1 MLDIFKEFFKQ
12 NPSKILGE
20 MKETTDRFGNPD
32 ITIVGELENLEM
44 IDVSELNTPTKNIN
58 VENVNLHSL
67 SEYAEDDNIKKSL
80 SITKDNILKS
90 ETLKKAIP
98 KKRKDF
104 SIFIDGDSSQELFT
118 QEDSSK
124 ILNKGFDDA
133 TIEVWS
139 WYNSYKGIPQTDF
152 FEKRKPISS
161 KEWFDK
167 QMNNGYLCFDA
178 QESSYI
184 PSIIYYSG
192 NIYDKI
198 VALTDDKSKSLFEY
212 NYLNKQYTKQLE
224 ALKNILPNA
233 LKLDGEKDQRLVL
246 SVLGKFASS
255 FEIEYEGEKKTIL
268 DCFIEFIS
276 SLDTEDLVYN
286 IRSWNI
292 VSYYIRGERMPNH
305 YDKYEKIEIKRKS
318 AQECVIQLS
327 KFLADEI
334 SQTEREKIEYFW
346 NKQHN
351 GYVDIN
357 YDRIPLAF
365 EYSKYFK
372 NGDLVV
378 RNAQREGVAFQVSN
392 GTGII
397 AYDVGV
403 GKTLTAI
410 LNVANAIQSGQSKRP
425 LIVVPKSTYGKWVS
439 EINGVFDDEGN
450 LIGSGI
456 LPQYNILDLYNLD
469 TTRISKLYE
478 NGNLI
483 SIPEKTICICTYEG
497 LQKIGFSDNVGDDF
511 MMELK
516 EILNQGYGDS
526 SERKKALEDEKLNK
540 IIGIGQEGSILNIDE
555 AGFDYLVIDEAHNF
569 NKIFS
574 SVKGELDKDGS
585 RSKNSYKITGSQ
597 SSRAIKAF
605 FVSNYI
611 QKNNKQGNI
620 CLLSATPFTN
630 NPLEVFNILALTNV
644 NKLKDLGIKSIVSF
658 FDNYVNQTY
667 EKVIKSTGE
676 IEESAVIKGWNNKV
690 SLQKILFSYMNYK
703 SGEDANITRPEK
715 WTLPKLSENVDGTF
729 IPLPFEKQLTT
740 YLNPTSEQ
748 KENQKEISS
757 WLISQLKDSDL
768 MKKAPHLVADIKSKK
783 NCISPYI
790 YNNINPNE
798 ILPVDFI
805 NSSPKLKYTMECIK
819 SVVDWHKKDGS
830 PLSCQVIYINGG
842 VEYLHLIKM
851 YLIKEIGYK
860 EKVYEHKK
868 NKYFDEVEILS
879 GSGQF
884 KREDEEKEEIK
895 TLFNEGKIKIIIG
908 TSTIREGI
916 DLQKKS
922 TVLYSLWVDWNPTDY
937 KQLEGR
943 VWRFG
948 NEYSNVRIVS
958 PLLVGSSDAFT
969 YQKLEEKTARINDI
983 FDRNDKSNILD
994 IGEEDRESIK
1004 WALID
1009 DLKEIAKSKIKDE
1022 VQSIKKQKSVIEG
1035 NVTDLNNVSYEI
1047 KKLTTNTE
1055 TLSRFNDKFFKYV
1068 DISILNKEFEGGD
1081 VLHEY
1086 KAIKSQ
1092 SENIISKLLALG
1104 LSSYDLRQS
1113 YRESGYYKDIK
1124 KSRKDIESIN
1134 TKLKDKYGASID
1146 DDLETIKDKMNLEI
1160 EAYQVKLLNA
1170 GSNEYFDNLLDE
1182 LEVEKKK
1189 FNGGI
1194 DNFND
1199 TVDKF
1204 KKLNYLLGE
1213 TSEKQQL
1220 IVKQKDEI
1228 VESINVSP
1236 IEIETKQ
1243 EDLSSEIQ
1251 ELIDTLEILKET
1263 AEKESKDEIEE
1274 LIDTLKLLI

>member
-1 MLDIFKEFFKQ
+1 
-12 NPSKILGE
+12 

-32 ITIVGELENLEM
+32 ITIVGELDNLEM

-58 VENVNLHSL
+58 VENVNLQYL

-198 VALTDDKSKSLFEY
+198 IALKNDKSKALFQY
-212 NYLNKQYTKQLE
+212 NGLNEQYERQVK
-224 ALKNILPNA
+224 ALRNILPIS
-233 LKLDGEKDQRLVL
+233 LKLDGELDQRLVL

-268 DCFIEFIS
+268 KSFIEFLS
-276 SLDTEDLVYN
+276 SLDNSELVYN
-286 IRSWNI
+286 IKNWHI
-292 VSYYIRGERMPNH
+292 VSYYIEGERMPNN

-425 LIVVPKSTYGKWVS
+425 LIVVPKSTYGKWIG
-439 EINGVFDDEGN
+439 EINGVFDDKGN

-478 NGNLI
+478 NGSLI

-497 LQKIGFSDNVGDDF
+497 LQKIGFSDSVGDDF

-574 SVKGELDKDGS
+574 SVKGELDKDGK

-676 IEESAVIKGWNNKV
+676 IVESAVIKGWNNKV

-740 YLNPTSEQ
+740 YLNPTAEQ

-757 WLISQLKDSDL
+757 WLIEQLADKDDL
-768 MKKAPHLVADIKSKK
+768 GLNKKAPHLVADIKAKK

-798 ILPVDFI
+798 IDPTDFI

-868 NKYFDEVEILS
+868 NKYFDEVEVLS

-1047 KKLTTNTE
+1047 EKLTTNTE
-1055 TLSRFNDKFFKYV
+1055 TLGRFNDKFFKYV

-1081 VLHEY
+1081 VLQGY

-1092 SENIISKLLALG
+1092 SENIISKLLVLG
-1104 LSSYDLRQS
+1104 LSSYDLRES
-1113 YRESGYYKDIK
+1113 YRESRYYKEIK

-1134 TKLKDKYGASID
+1134 AKLKDKYGASID
-1146 DDLETIKDKMNLEI
+1146 DDLEAIKDKMNLEI

-1182 LEVEKKK
+1182 LEAEKKK

-1213 TSEKQQL
+1213 IDKKQQL
-1220 IVKQKDEI
+1220 PVKDKDEFT
-1228 VESINVSP
+1228 EA
-1236 IEIETKQ
+1236 IEVVDEPKQATKEEIKELIETL
-1243 EDLSSEIQ
+1243 EMLPETDDLN
-1251 ELIDTLEILKET
+1251 ELIE
-1263 AEKESKDEIEE
+1263 
-1274 LIDTLKLLI
+1274 TLKLLI